1 MYNIT
6 AAAAKSF
13 QSCPTLCDPI
23 DGSPPGSPVPG
34 ILQAKTLEW
43 AATTLLQSQR
53 RTKEPLSVYGTWR
66 HFPKSLSVTNVSRQ
80 NGANDGT
87 RDIMKETQTARMD
100 LENTL
105 HLWKLKKCILHHK
118 EGPFLSLI

>member
-1 MYNIT
+1 MS
-6 AAAAKSF
+6 AKSLR
-13 QSCPTLCDPI
+13 LCLAFRDPV
-23 DGSPPGSPVPG
+23 DPSQPGFLTVPG